1 MNIYKESNM
10 GTLNWE
16 TEKWYKEL
24 QQKQNLPMKYD
35 NIANSNNGEM
45 TFILCFAWAMWEFL
59 MWILLILYNIYEIG
73 PIILQ

>member
-1 MNIYKESNM
+1 MYKESNM

-35 NIANSNNGEM
+35 NITNSNNGEM
-45 TFILCFAWAMWEFL
+45 TFILCFA
-59 MWILLILYNIYEIG
+59 
-73 PIILQ
+73 